1 MAKLRS
7 LLTAYREQLAY
18 LVVGCLT
25 TLINYVIFALMTRV
39 LLVRYPPDTPEL
51 RNWLLIASNVA
62 AWVGAVCFAYFANGT
77 WVYRSGSRR
86 SVKEAAAFVLSR
98 LFSLGVETL
107 LLLLFVSWLG
117 LDELLVKLVIS
128 VLVVVM
134 NYITGRFVFKRKKQD

>member
-1 MAKLRS
+1 MTKLRS

-18 LVVGCLT
+18 LVVGGLT

-39 LLVRYPPDTPEL
+39 LLVRHAPEL
-51 RNWLLIASNVA
+51 RDWLLIVSNVA

-117 LDELLVKLVIS
+117 LDELLVKLVVQ

-134 NYITGRFVFKRKKQD
+134 NYITGRFVFKRKKQN

>member
-1 MAKLRS
+1 MAKIRS

-18 LVVGCLT
+18 LVVGGLT
-25 TLINYVIFALMTRV
+25 TLINYVIFALLTRGDHV
-39 LLVRYPPDTPEL
+39 HYQLH
-51 RNWLLIASNVA
+51 LIVSNVA
-62 AWVGAVCFAYFANGT
+62 AWVVAVCFAYFANGT
-77 WVYRSGSRR
+77 WVYRSASQR

-117 LDELLVKLVIS
+117 LDELLVKLVVA

-134 NYITGRFVFKRKKQD
+134 NYITGRFVFKHKKQA